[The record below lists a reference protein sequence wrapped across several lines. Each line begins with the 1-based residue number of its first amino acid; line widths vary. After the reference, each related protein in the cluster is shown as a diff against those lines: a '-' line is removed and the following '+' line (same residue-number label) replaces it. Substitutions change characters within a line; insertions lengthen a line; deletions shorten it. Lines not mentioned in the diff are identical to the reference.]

1 MLHVLVSKRVA
12 HAFGLK
18 AHAMPLGSAL
28 QFMRVISEEKNQDL
42 VGLGARA
49 ESDLSYSA
57 KQNSMWHWFKV
68 APLAIDS
75 SVWFMIFARRSASC
89 DGA

>member
-1 MLHVLVSKRVA
+1 MLVLKRVA

-18 AHAMPLGSAL
+18 ARAMPLGSAL
-28 QFMRVISEEKNQDL
+28 QCMRVVSEKKNQDL
-42 VGLGARA
+42 LGLCARA

-68 APLAIDS
+68 APLSIDS

-89 DGA
+89 AGA

>member
-1 MLHVLVSKRVA
+1 MLVLKRVA

-28 QFMRVISEEKNQDL
+28 QFMRLVSEKKNQDL
-42 VGLGARA
+42 LGLDARA
-49 ESDLSYSA
+49 ESDLSDSA

-75 SVWFMIFARRSASC
+75 SVWFMIFARRGASC
-89 DGA
+89 AGA